1 MKLFTFSLLLLLP
14 LTAYARHVKKPEAN
28 IEKRAPIVNSAA
40 PVVLTQDKPNF
51 CIIGAQSGKDFR
63 SEAAFKSI
71 VWKSKVVY
79 VGETHDEPLDH
90 MAQLEALKAMKIARG
105 AKIAVGFEMV
115 VSTLQPVLDDYAA
128 GKITEEEFREK
139 ADWKTG
145 KGFDFALY
153 KPLFDFVIQNKLRAL
168 ALNVPR
174 AVIKKIARTGL
185 ESLTPEEKAF
195 LPEKVEVTKHKKYN
209 EYLKESFGGHGST
222 STVTTFAFDNYL
234 ASMAAWNEGMGSRIV
249 TFLEENPAYAVLV
262 IAGNGHLMYNAA
274 IPASVKSRLKGVYQA
289 SFLTENALKCPETMP
304 KEQKDMANYIWY
316 INHAPK
322 PEPAI
327 TISTATAAAPAIST
341 PPLPS
346 PATPAAQPGR

>member
-1 MKLFTFSLLLLLP
+1 MKLFTFFLFFLFP
-14 LTAYARHVKKPEAN
+14 LTAYAKHVKKPEAN

-40 PVVLTQDKPNF
+40 PVILKQDKPNF
-51 CIIGAQSGKDFR
+51 CIVGGRSGKDF
-63 SEAAFKSI
+63 SGEAAFKSI
-71 VWKSKVVY
+71 IWKSDVVY

-90 MAQLEALKAMKIARG
+90 MAQLEALKAMRIARG
-105 AKIAVGFEMV
+105 GKIAVGFEMV

-128 GKITEEEFREK
+128 GKLTEDGFREK

-185 ESLTPEEKAF
+185 DSLTPEEKQY
-195 LPEKVEVTKHKKYN
+195 LPEKLEVTKHKKYN

-249 TFLEENPAYAVLV
+249 AFLEANPDYAVLV

-274 IPASVKSRLKGVYQA
+274 IPASVKARLSGVRQA

-304 KEQKDMANYIWY
+304 KENKDMANYVWY

-341 PPLPS
+341 AILPS
-346 PATPAAQPGR
+346 PAAPPGR